1 MDVPTLGVEEEFLL
15 AAPEDGRPMPVAD
28 EVLGKVG
35 RLADGAAVHR
45 ELRATQVEHA
55 TGVCTTAAQLRAQ
68 LCRGRLALSRAATDA
83 GCVLLA
89 TGSPVGALRSPAEPL
104 PPDRYARIDAHYGDL
119 AADYEACGCHV
130 HVGVPDA
137 DTAVAVV
144 NHLARWL
151 PVLLALSANSPFDRG
166 RDTGLH
172 SWRMALQSRFP
183 GSGIAPHARSH
194 AEHVRLVDSL
204 VECGALVDREQTFW
218 LAWPSPRYP
227 TVELRV
233 ADVPLT
239 VEGTL
244 LQAVLSRALVA
255 TALADL
261 DRGVEAPPLDPQIC
275 SAAVWAATRHGLTGT
290 LVDPLRARPLP
301 AVRAV
306 ADLLR
311 HAETALQAA
320 GDYDPA
326 HRLVRTALRDGTG
339 SAAQRKAGPDGVV
352 AMLASHTVPRVTSP
366 QAGTRRE

>member
-15 AAPEDGRPMPVAD
+15 AAPDDGRPMPVAA

-55 TGVCTTAAQLRAQ
+55 TGVCTTAAQLRDQ

-83 GCVLLA
+83 GCAILA
-89 TGSPVGALRSPAEPL
+89 TGSPVGPLRSPAEPL

-151 PVLLALSANSPFDRG
+151 PTLLALSANSPFDRG

-172 SWRMALQSRFP
+172 SWRMALQTRFP
-183 GSGIAPHARSH
+183 GSGLSPHARSH
-194 AEHVRLVDSL
+194 AEHSRLVDSL

-239 VEGTL
+239 VDGAL
-244 LQAVLSRALVA
+244 VQAVLSRALVA

-261 DRGVEAPPLDPQIC
+261 ERGIEAAPLDPQIG
-275 SAAVWAATRHGLTGT
+275 SAAVWAATRHGLTGA
-290 LVDPLRARPLP
+290 LVDPVRERPLP
-301 AVRAV
+301 AAEAV

-311 HAETALQAA
+311 HAGPALRAA
-320 GDYDPA
+320 GDHDLA
-326 HRLVRTALRDGTG
+326 HRLVQAVLRDGTG

-352 AMLASHTVPRVTSP
+352 AMLTARTVPRVTSL
-366 QAGTRRE
+366 QTGTRGQ

>member
-15 AAPEDGRPMPVAD
+15 AAPENGRPMPVAD
-28 EVLGKVG
+28 EVLGSVG

-55 TGVCTTAAQLRAQ
+55 TGVCTTAAQLYDQ
-68 LCRGRLALSRAATDA
+68 LCRGRLALSRAAADA
-83 GCVLLA
+83 GCALLA
-89 TGSPVGALRSPAEPL
+89 TGSPVGPLRSPADPR

-119 AADYEACGCHV
+119 TADYEVCGCHV

-151 PVLLALSANSPFDRG
+151 PALLALSANSPFDRG

-172 SWRMALQSRFP
+172 SWRMAQQTRFP
-183 GSGIAPHARSH
+183 GSGLSPRTDSH
-194 AEHVRLVDSL
+194 AEHARLVDAL
-204 VECGALVDREQTFW
+204 VACGALVDREQTFW

-239 VEGTL
+239 VDGAL
-244 LQAVLSRALVA
+244 VQAVLSRALVA
-255 TALADL
+255 AALADL
-261 DRGVEAPPLDPQIC
+261 DRGVPAPAIDPQIG
-275 SAAVWAATRHGLTGT
+275 SAAVWAATRHGLTGA
-290 LVDPLRARPLP
+290 LVDPVRARPLP
-301 AVRAV
+301 AAEAI

-311 HAETALQAA
+311 YAGPALRAA
-320 GDYDPA
+320 GDHELA
-326 HRLVRTALRDGTG
+326 HRLVRAVLREGSG
-339 SAAQRKAGPDGVV
+339 SAAQRKAGPEAAV
-352 AMLASHTVPRVTSP
+352 AMIAARTVPRVTP
-366 QAGTRRE
+366 LQAGTRGQ

>member
-15 AAPEDGRPMPVAD
+15 ADPDDGRPMPAAD
-28 EVLGKVG
+28 EVLGTVG

-55 TGVCTTAAQLRAQ
+55 TGVCTAAAQLRDQ

-83 GCVLLA
+83 GCALLA

-144 NHLARWL
+144 NHLAQWL
-151 PVLLALSANSPFDRG
+151 PALLALSANSPFDRG

-172 SWRMALQSRFP
+172 SWRMAQQSRFP
-183 GSGIAPHARSH
+183 GSGLTPPASSH
-194 AEHVRLVDSL
+194 AEHVRRVDSL
-204 VECGALVDREQTFW
+204 VACGALVDREQTFW

-239 VEGTL
+239 VEGAL

-261 DRGVEAPPLDPQIC
+261 DKGVQAPEIDPQIGA
-275 SAAVWAATRHGLTGT
+275 AAVWAATRHGLTGA
-290 LVDPLRARPLP
+290 LVDPVRARPLP
-301 AVRAV
+301 AADVL

-311 HAETALQAA
+311 HVSPALRAT
-320 GDYDPA
+320 GDEELA

-339 SAAQRKAGPDGVV
+339 STAQRKAGPDRVV
-352 AMLASHTVPRVTSP
+352 AMLTERTVPRVRQR
-366 QAGTRRE
+366 QAGPP

>member
-1 MDVPTLGVEEEFLL
+1 MDMPTFGVEEEFLL

-28 EVLGKVG
+28 EVLGNVG

-55 TGVCTTAAQLRAQ
+55 TGVCTTAAQLEDQ
-68 LCRGRLALSRAATDA
+68 LRRGRLALSRAAAEA

-89 TGSPVGALRSPAEPL
+89 TGSPVGALRCSGEPV

-151 PVLLALSANSPFDRG
+151 PALLALSANSPFDRG

-172 SWRMALQSRFP
+172 SWRMALQTRFP
-183 GSGIAPHARSH
+183 GSGLTPHASSH
-194 AEHVRLVDSL
+194 AEHLRLVDSL

-218 LAWPSPRYP
+218 LAWPSPRWP

-239 VEGTL
+239 VEGAL
-244 LQAVLSRALVA
+244 LQAILSRALVA

-261 DRGVEAPPLDPQIC
+261 DKGIEAPAIDPQLG

-290 LVDPLRARPLP
+290 LVDPVRARPLP
-301 AVRAV
+301 A
-306 ADLLR
+306 ADALAELLR
-311 HAETALQAA
+311 YTEPALRAA
-320 GDYDPA
+320 GEHELA
-326 HRLVRTALRDGTG
+326 HRLLQAALRDGTG

-352 AMLASHTVPRVTSP
+352 AMLAARTVPRVRAL
-366 QAGTRRE
+366 QAGTRGQ

>member
-1 MDVPTLGVEEEFLL
+1 MDALTFGVEEEFLL
-15 AAPEDGRPMPVAD
+15 AAPADGRPVPAAD
-28 EVLGKVG
+28 EVLGNVG

-55 TGVCTTAAQLRAQ
+55 TGICTTAAQLRDQ

-83 GCVLLA
+83 GCALLA
-89 TGSPVGALRSPAEPL
+89 TGSPVGTLRSPAEPL

-130 HVGVPDA
+130 HVGIPDA

-151 PVLLALSANSPFDRG
+151 PTLLALSANSPFDRG

-172 SWRMALQSRFP
+172 SWRMAQQTRFP
-183 GSGIAPHARSH
+183 GSGLAPHASSH

-239 VEGTL
+239 VDGAL
-244 LQAVLSRALVA
+244 VQAVLSRALVA
-255 TALADL
+255 AALADL
-261 DRGVEAPPLDPQIC
+261 DNGIQAPPIDPQLG
-275 SAAVWAATRHGLTGT
+275 SAAVWAATRHGLTGA
-290 LVDPLRARPLP
+290 LVDPVRARPLP
-301 AVRAV
+301 AAEAL

-311 HAETALQAA
+311 YAGPALRRA
-320 GDYDPA
+320 GDQELA
-326 HRLVRTALRDGTG
+326 HQFVSAALRDGTG

-352 AMLASHTVPRVTSP
+352 AMLAERTVPRVTP
-366 QAGTRRE
+366 RQAGTRGR